1 MIARIQFYIFL
12 LSVLSGAYFY
22 WKKDLEQKAFL
33 QYNQMQLERAA
44 EDREIFAKKMSEIQD
59 KQRNVEDSLAKQN
72 DSLNQKLSN
81 IDNYLSSPDVNK
93 NDKVSSDILK
103 NTINQL
109 GGVSK

>member
-1 MIARIQFYIFL
+1 
-12 LSVLSGAYFY
+12 
-22 WKKDLEQKAFL
+22 
-33 QYNQMQLERAA
+33 
-44 EDREIFAKKMSEIQD
+44 
-59 KQRNVEDSLAKQN
+59 
-72 DSLNQKLSN
+72 LSN